1 MFLAP
6 LADCHSSNNNDSSS
20 STMDDTVA
28 GLGKGSRV
36 WYRHTEKDKAGQER
50 TAWLL
55 GEIRDASSG
64 DGSSVSITLLG
75 ADEGVPG
82 LLAGK
87 AVEELQDGQ
96 GGVLVPANPALQRA
110 IADLTQLSYLNE
122 PSILD
127 NLTQRYRVD
136 NIYTNAGPVLIAVNP
151 CRNLPLYTDQVQH
164 DYKGGCRG
172 WCCRWWVGGWAYSS
186 RGLGGGSNSRCGR
199 FPGRA
204 VGMLGSG
211 RWD

>member
-1 MFLAP
+1 
-6 LADCHSSNNNDSSS
+6 
-20 STMDDTVA
+20 MDDTVA

-36 WYRHTEKDKAGQER
+36 WYRHVEKDKTGQER

-55 GEIRDASSG
+55 GELRDAAAAAGGADSNGNSSH
-64 DGSSVSITLLG
+64 SSVSITLLG

-87 AVEELQDGQ
+87 TVEGLQDGQ

-110 IADLTQLSYLNE
+110 ISDLTQLSYLNE

-151 CRNLPLYTDQVQH
+151 CKNLPLYTDQVQH
-164 DYKGGCRG
+164 DYKGTGRGARVCRQT
-172 WCCRWWVGGWAYSS
+172 R
-186 RGLGGGSNSRCGR
+186 
-199 FPGRA
+199 
-204 VGMLGSG
+204 
-211 RWD
+211 